1 MSVGE
6 RGVSEQYRKASEV
19 VAALFSGLE
28 QESLNR
34 SNNLVRGWK
43 ETVGAKIAAHSK
55 VIDISKG
62 NLIVEVD
69 HPGWSQQIV
78 LDKRRI
84 VQTISRMFP
93 DLEFRNIVI
102 RVVSECKEPY
112 RPEPVVVGEGIPR
125 SGSEKG
131 PEAGDG
137 TEGADVAI
145 REDMDDELKAVL
157 CRLKDSLRNGKKDR

>member
-1 MSVGE
+1 M
-6 RGVSEQYRKASEV
+6 SEQYRKASEV

-28 QESLNR
+28 QESLDR

-55 VIDISKG
+55 VIDLSKG

-78 LDKRRI
+78 LDKKRI
-84 VQTISRMFP
+84 VQTISKMFP
-93 DLEFRNIVI
+93 GLEFRNIVI

-112 RPEPVVVGEGIPR
+112 RAETVVVGEGIPR
-125 SGSEKG
+125 SVSEEI
-131 PEAGDG
+131 PEETD
-137 TEGADVAI
+137 GADVAV

-157 CRLKDSLRNGKKDR
+157 SRLKDSLSKGKRDR